1 MTPGVPYITN
11 HELRHS
17 FASLMNREGVN
28 SQTISQLMG
37 HKTKSVTEGV
47 YLHAT
52 QNEKDDAMIKLNDI
66 VVRYLSKFNDAKN

>member
-1 MTPGVPYITN
+1 
-11 HELRHS
+11 
-17 FASLMNREGVN
+17 
-28 SQTISQLMG
+28 MG

-66 VVRYLSKFNDAKN
+66 VVRYLSKFDVTKN